1 MRILICKIL
10 LLGVIVLSACA
21 KQPEQRAA
29 ADIGEA
35 GCESWSCRQLTSEST
50 SVSANL
56 ENLSAKQR
64 SAASGDSVGVF
75 LLGLPLSSMSGNDQE
90 TNIAV
95 AKGQL
100 QAVEQVMVDK
110 NC

>member
-1 MRILICKIL
+1 
-10 LLGVIVLSACA
+10 
-21 KQPEQRAA
+21 
-29 ADIGEA
+29 
-35 GCESWSCRQLTSEST
+35 
-50 SVSANL
+50 
-56 ENLSAKQR
+56 
-64 SAASGDSVGVF
+64 VF